1 VAQKIEIIVE
11 ATGFQQVEK
20 GAAGVSKALA
30 STAKEAQ
37 KLDSTLATGLKNG
50 ANQAT
55 QSLTNLG
62 RVVQDAPFGFIGIAN
77 NINPLLESFQR
88 LKAETGGTA
97 SSLKALGS
105 SLLGAGGLGLAVSA
119 ITSLL
124 VVFGDK
130 LFSGKKAIES
140 LNFELIEFDRIAQ
153 TATQTLKDF
162 NKQQDSLL
170 KLNNANIA
178 ERFGKTF
185 EADLLRAKS
194 RFISVAEEI
203 VATEEAVKVLT
214 ENSSKAFNSFLS
226 NSKDGYNIFT
236 GVIKNSAVQLY
247 DSFQNLLAIPEDA
260 IEQLD
265 VKDRARLKAAIA
277 AEKARVEAVQKLKDL
292 EQLRLII
299 AAENRALVVNENKGL
314 EKRVKILKEVVK
326 EFKNIKFAQEEINAP
341 SDGVDATPAKKPFDQ
356 LDLDAAEIKG
366 AISEINKLVALTG
379 VNVERGFSNLNIEGL
394 KRVLGDAKKEVAD
407 FSKLVKDLITEAF
420 AGLGEGIGAA
430 VTGGLEGIKQVFGS
444 IINLVGD
451 FLVKLGKAAI
461 AQSKLLIAL
470 QVANPVVGLIA
481 GIAAVALGT
490 ILRNQQFAVGTRN
503 APGGL
508 ALVGE
513 RGPELISVPRG
524 SAVTPAAQTANILG
538 GMQSIEVYGMVRGQD
553 IYFSNKRF
561 AGTLSRN
568 T

>member
-1 VAQKIEIIVE
+1 MAQKIEIIVE